1 MEELE
6 KIDILALTKEE
17 LTAEITAMGEKAFRA
32 KQIYEWLHV
41 KKVTDFSQMT
51 NISAQ
56 FRDALARKFCLKHLI
71 IKKRLVS
78 QLDNT
83 VKYLYGLP
91 DGEAVE
97 TVLMEYK
104 HGNSLCISTQVGC
117 RMGCRFCASTI
128 AGFVRHLLPSEML
141 LQVYETERDSGRH
154 VDSIVLMGI
163 GEPLDNYD
171 NVLKFLTLMNS
182 EGDGMSLRHISLS
195 TCGVVPRI
203 YDLAE
208 LKTGLTLSISLHA
221 ATDERRSEI
230 MPINRK
236 YHLDELMKA
245 CRYYFEK
252 TGRRISFEYSLIEGV
267 NDTEQSAQELID
279 LLGGFMCHVNLIPIN
294 EIRERDFR
302 KSRSVEKFQKRLCAA
317 GINATVRR
325 TLGADISAACG
336 QLRRDGGMND
346 AGENSAEKTT
356 GGEL

>member
-1 MEELE
+1 MDQLE
-6 KIDILALTKEE
+6 KIDILSLSKDE
-17 LTAEITAMGEKAFRA
+17 LVAEITALGEKAFRA
-32 KQIYEWLHV
+32 KQIYDWLHV
-41 KKVTDFSQMT
+41 KKVKDFSQMS

-56 FRDALARKFCLKHLI
+56 LRDTLEKKFCLKSLI
-71 IKKRLVS
+71 IKKKLVS
-78 QLDNT
+78 ELDNT
-83 VKYLYGLP
+83 VKYLYGMP
-91 DGEAVE
+91 DGESVE

-141 LQVYETERDSGRH
+141 LQIYETERDSGRH

-163 GEPLDNYD
+163 GEPLDNFD
-171 NVLKFLTLMNS
+171 NVMKFLSLLNN

-195 TCGVVPRI
+195 TCGIVDRI

-221 ATDERRSEI
+221 ATDEKRSSI
-230 MPINRK
+230 MPINKK
-236 YHLDELMKA
+236 YNLEQLMTA
-245 CRYYFEK
+245 CRDYFKK

-267 NDTEQSAQELID
+267 NDTEQSADELIK
-279 LLGGFMCHVNLIPIN
+279 LLGGMLCHVNLIPIN
-294 EIRERDFR
+294 EIRERDFK
-302 KSRSVEKFQKRLCAA
+302 KSRYVERFQKRLTQA

-336 QLRRDGGMND
+336 QLRRDDG
-346 AGENSAEKTT
+346 T
-356 GGEL
+356 GHEAVKE

>member
-6 KIDILALTKEE
+6 KIDILSLTKEE
-17 LTAEITAMGEKAFRA
+17 LTGQITAMGEKAFRA
-32 KQIYEWLHV
+32 KQIYDWLHV
-41 KKVTDFSQMT
+41 KKVSDFSQMS

-56 FRDALARKFCLKHLI
+56 FREELSRKFCLKHLI
-71 IKKRLVS
+71 IKKKLVS
-78 QLDNT
+78 ALDNT

-171 NVLKFLTLMNS
+171 NVMRFLTLMNS

-236 YHLDELMKA
+236 
-245 CRYYFEK
+245 
-252 TGRRISFEYSLIEGV
+252 
-267 NDTEQSAQELID
+267 
-279 LLGGFMCHVNLIPIN
+279 
-294 EIRERDFR
+294 
-302 KSRSVEKFQKRLCAA
+302 
-317 GINATVRR
+317 
-325 TLGADISAACG
+325 
-336 QLRRDGGMND
+336 
-346 AGENSAEKTT
+346 
-356 GGEL
+356 

>member
-1 MEELE
+1 MEQQ
-6 KIDILALTKEE
+6 KIDILSLSKEE
-17 LTAEITAMGEKAFRA
+17 LTAELVAMGEKAFRA

-41 KKVTDFSQMT
+41 KKVSDFSQMS

-56 FRDALARKFCLKHLI
+56 LRDELERKFCLKSLI

-78 QLDNT
+78 DIDNT

-91 DGEAVE
+91 DGESVE

-141 LQVYETERDSGRH
+141 LQIYETERDSGRH

-163 GEPLDNYD
+163 GEPLDNFD
-171 NVLKFLTLMNS
+171 NVMKFLSLLNS
-182 EGDGMSLRHISLS
+182 GGEGMSLRHISLS
-195 TCGVVPRI
+195 TCGIVDRI
-203 YDLAE
+203 YELAE
-208 LKTGLTLSISLHA
+208 MKTGLTLSISLHA
-221 ATDERRSEI
+221 ATDEKRSSI
-230 MPINRK
+230 MPINKK
-236 YHLDELMKA
+236 YDLEQLMTA
-245 CRYYFEK
+245 CRHYFKK

-267 NDTEQSAQELID
+267 NDTEQSANELIK
-279 LLGGFMCHVNLIPIN
+279 LLKGMLCHVNLIPIN

-302 KSRSVEKFQKRLCAA
+302 KSRFVERFRKRLTDA

-325 TLGADISAACG
+325 TLGADINAACG
-336 QLRRDGGMND
+336 QLRREDKEHVKSQE
-346 AGENSAEKTT
+346 AVSE
-356 GGEL
+356 

>member
-1 MEELE
+1 MEQQ
-6 KIDILALTKEE
+6 KIDILSLTKEE
-17 LTAEITAMGEKAFRA
+17 LTAELTALGEKAFRA

-41 KKVTDFSQMT
+41 KRVTDFSQMS

-56 FRDALARKFCLKHLI
+56 LRDTLEKKFCIKSLI

-78 QLDNT
+78 SIDNT

-91 DGEAVE
+91 DGESVE

-141 LQVYETERDSGRH
+141 LQIYETERDSGRH

-163 GEPLDNYD
+163 GEPLDNFD
-171 NVLKFLTLMNS
+171 NVMRFLSVLNS
-182 EGDGMSLRHISLS
+182 DGEGMSLRHISLS
-195 TCGVVPRI
+195 TCGIVDKI
-203 YDLAE
+203 YELAE

-221 ATDERRSEI
+221 ATDEKRSSI
-230 MPINRK
+230 MPINKK
-236 YHLDELMKA
+236 YNLQQLMTA
-245 CRYYFEK
+245 CRDYFKK

-267 NDTEQSAQELID
+267 NDTEESARELIK
-279 LLGGFMCHVNLIPIN
+279 LLDGMLCHVNLIPIN
-294 EIRERDFR
+294 EIRERDFK
-302 KSRSVEKFQKRLCAA
+302 KSRYVERFQKRLTDA

-336 QLRRDGGMND
+336 QLRRDDG
-346 AGENSAEKTT
+346 NSHKAVKE
-356 GGEL
+356 